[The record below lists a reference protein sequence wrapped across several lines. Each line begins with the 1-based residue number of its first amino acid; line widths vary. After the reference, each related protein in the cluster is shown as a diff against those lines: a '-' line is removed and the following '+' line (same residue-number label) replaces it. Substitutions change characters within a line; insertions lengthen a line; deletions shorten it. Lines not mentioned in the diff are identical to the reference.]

1 MNEARKKYL
10 WSVRGATNGVWTPG
24 CMRQVDAVVLGWTV
38 RGYVEVQ
45 KIPFVA
51 RDAAHAQ
58 EVALAAY
65 QLWCIAHEKEVGH
78 AQPVAP

>member
-10 WSVRGATNGVWTPG
+10 WSINGLPRTGEWQDANVA
-24 CMRQVDAVVLGWTV
+24 AVVLGWTV

-65 QLWCIAHEKEVGH
+65 QLWCIAHGEDVGN
-78 AQPVAP
+78 AQPTTT